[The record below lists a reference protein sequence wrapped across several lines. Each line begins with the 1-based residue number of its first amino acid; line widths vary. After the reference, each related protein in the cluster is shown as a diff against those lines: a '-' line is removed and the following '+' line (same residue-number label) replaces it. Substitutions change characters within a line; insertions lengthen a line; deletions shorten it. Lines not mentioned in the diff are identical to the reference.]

1 MKKKEMPLGLRFAVI
16 GRCFR
21 TVMDDRLREHDVT
34 GVQFSILRELR
45 RHEEEGAG
53 ELYQRDLENV
63 SHVTHP
69 TMTEIIKRLER
80 KGYIE
85 CRKSEGDRRHKCILS
100 TARAKALC
108 SEVSAAEDYAA
119 QRILCGLTE
128 EEISALERLLEKIL
142 VNVDMIKGENRE

>member
-1 MKKKEMPLGLRFAVI
+1 MQKNQMPLGLRFAVI
-16 GRCFR
+16 GRCFK
-21 TVMDDRLREHDVT
+21 TTMDERLREHDVT
-34 GVQFSILRELR
+34 GVQFSVLRELR

-85 CRKSEGDRRHKCILS
+85 CRKSESDRRHKCILS
-100 TARAKALC
+100 TERARELC
-108 SEVSAAEDYAA
+108 SEVSAAEDYAV
-119 QRILCGLTE
+119 QRLFGNLTE
-128 EEISALERLLEKIL
+128 EEFSTLERLLEKIL
-142 VNVDMIKGENRE
+142 VNVETIKGENRE

>member
-1 MKKKEMPLGLRFAVI
+1 MKKNEMPLGLRFAVI
-16 GRCFR
+16 ARCFK
-21 TVMDDRLREHDVT
+21 TTMDDRLREHDVT
-34 GVQFSILRELR
+34 GVQFSILRELQ
-45 RHEEEGAG
+45 RHEEEGTG

-69 TMTEIIKRLER
+69 TMTDIIKRLEK

-85 CRKSEGDRRHKCILS
+85 CRKSENDRRHKCILP

-119 QRILCGLTE
+119 QRILDGLTE
-128 EEISALERLLEKIL
+128 EEFSTLESLLEKIL
-142 VNVDMIKGENRE
+142 VNVDTIKGENRE